1 MGPRWRN
8 WDPRHAAACL
18 GMAPD
23 PDEGA
28 GLSQRARDDDEV
40 LRMLAAEGLV
50 SLGSGKLEDFEP
62 VEISP
67 GESLAEQIVS
77 DRR

>member
-1 MGPRWRN
+1 
-8 WDPRHAAACL
+8 
-18 GMAPD
+18 MAPD